1 MKRNYGNDNKHALT
15 AKLDAQKIA
24 WAPMMFQ
31 AARALRDFGILK
43 LLLENKNGFTSSEVA
58 EKIGISRYGA
68 TVLLEAG
75 LSLELVYL
83 EDDVFKLTKTG
94 FFLQSDPLTKAN
106 MDFTQDVNYEAF
118 MYLQES
124 IKNSKPEGLH
134 RVFGDRWATVYEA
147 LAEMPD
153 QFRKSWFGFD
163 HYYSDNAFPDLLEIV
178 FKKSPKKILDVGGNT
193 GKWSLQ
199 CVAHNPEV
207 EMTILDHPGQLKEA
221 FENAEKLGF
230 KDRVKGHAM
239 DLLKHEIPFP
249 KGFDIVWMSQ
259 FLDCFG
265 EEDILG
271 LILRAKDALNENG
284 KLYILETYW
293 DDQKYEAST
302 YSLHATSLYFTC
314 VANGNSRMYHSDD
327 MRELLDKAGMQV
339 VETYHNVGISHTLM
353 ICEPKFRKIK

>member
-1 MKRNYGNDNKHALT
+1 MSRNYGNDQKHALD
-15 AKLDAQKIA
+15 AKRDAQKIA
-24 WAPMMFQ
+24 WAPIMFQ
-31 AARALRDFGILK
+31 AARALRDLGILN
-43 LLLENKNGFTSSEVA
+43 LLLKHKEGMLISEIA
-58 EKIGISRYGA
+58 HALKLSEYGV

-75 LSLELVYL
+75 LSLELVYQ
-83 EDDVFKLTKTG
+83 EHDKFHLTKTG
-94 FFLQSDPLTKAN
+94 YFMERDPLTRAN

-124 IKNSKPEGLH
+124 IKEGKPVGLH
-134 RVFGDRWATVYEA
+134 KVFGNKWETVYEA
-147 LAEMPD
+147 LAEMPE
-153 QFRKSWFGFD
+153 QFRGSWFGFD
-163 HYYSDNAFPDLLEIV
+163 HFYSDNAFPDLLDIV
-178 FKKSPKKILDVGGNT
+178 FEHKPAKMLDVGGNT

-199 CVAHNPEV
+199 CVAHDPDV

-221 FENAEKLGF
+221 FENAKRAGYSE
-230 KDRVKGHAM
+230 RVKGHAI

-249 KGFDIVWMSQ
+249 KGFDAVWMSQ

-271 LILRAKDALNENG
+271 LLRRGKEALTKEG
-284 KLYILETYW
+284 RFYILETYW

-327 MRELLDKAGMQV
+327 LRALIEKAGLQII
-339 VETYHNVGISHTLM
+339 ETHQNVGISHTLFV
-353 ICEPKFRKIK
+353 CGHKFVKI